1 MAQHDYLEGAVMK
14 RLTTILS
21 WVILSVLL
29 PTAVVHGHAA
39 AGDPPAQHPLIEIL
53 GDELE
58 YSMNHLVSD
67 DGKKPY
73 YMAYT
78 VTDTRSLT
86 IRARLGA
93 LDASSRSRRRVLDVD
108 LRVGD
113 YSVDNTRKLRGSA
126 ATSRRTTSSVPSI
139 PVEDNPGAVRHAV
152 WRTTDR
158 AFKSATEQYQEVLT
172 NLKTMVEEESQAAD
186 FSREEPEV
194 YFEPEV
200 EFDLDDET
208 WEERVRNVSKLALKH
223 PLVFSSSVTLTATAT
238 NRYMVTSEGTR
249 LQTGQKLLRVY
260 ISANSKADDGMD
272 LKKGFAFDAVAEERL
287 PSEEQMAEEFQKV
300 IEMVLALREA
310 PLVEPYTG
318 PAILVNRASGVFFH
332 EIFGHR
338 IEGDRQKDVDQGQTY
353 AKMVG
358 EQVLPPFISVVDDPT
373 LARFG
378 DVDLRGFYRYD
389 DEGIAGSRVTVV
401 DNGIL
406 ESFLMCRSPVEGFP
420 KSNGHGRRQP
430 GRKTQSRQG
439 NFMVHSSRSVSYE
452 KLCEMLVDECKKQGK
467 PFGLVFDD
475 NSGGFTTTGRRG
487 TQSFKVLPIV
497 VYRVYV
503 DGRPNE
509 LVRGVDIV
517 GTPLTCFSKIL
528 CTADDP
534 KVFNGSC
541 GSASGSI
548 PVALISPSILVEQ
561 IEIEK
566 REHSQE
572 RLPILPSPIAP
583 KEQ

>member
-1 MAQHDYLEGAVMK
+1 MK
-14 RLTTILS
+14 RLMPILGLLFL
-21 WVILSVLL
+21 ISVL
-29 PTAVVHGHAA
+29 PATAVRGAA
-39 AGDPPAQHPLIEIL
+39 PASDQPTQHPLIEIL
-53 GDELE
+53 DDELE
-58 YSMNHLVSD
+58 YSMKHLVSE

-73 YMAYT
+73 YLAYT
-78 VTDTRSLT
+78 VTDTRTLT

-113 YSVDNTRKLRGSA
+113 YSVDNTRKLRGRT
-126 ATSRRTTSSVPSI
+126 ATSRRTTTSAPSI
-139 PVEDNPGAVRHAV
+139 SVEDNPDAVRQAL
-152 WRTTDR
+152 WRATDR

-172 NLKTMVEEESQAAD
+172 NLKTMVEEESRAVD
-186 FSREEPEV
+186 FSREEPCV
-194 YFEPEV
+194 CFEPEV
-200 EFDLDDET
+200 TFDLDDEV
-208 WEERVRNVSKLALKH
+208 WEDRVRNVSELALKH

-260 ISANSKADDGMD
+260 VSASSRADDGMD
-272 LKKGFAFDAVAEERL
+272 LKKGFAFDAAAEERL

-353 AKMVG
+353 AKMIG

-373 LARFG
+373 MARSG

-389 DEGIAGSRVTVV
+389 DEGIAASRVTVV
-401 DNGIL
+401 DNGVL
-406 ESFLMCRSPVEGFP
+406 KAFLMCRSPIEGFP
-420 KSNGHGRRQP
+420 ESNGHGRRQP
-430 GRKTQSRQG
+430 GRQAQSRQG
-439 NFMVHSSRSVSYE
+439 NFIVHSSQSVSYE
-452 KLCEMLVDECKKQGK
+452 RLREMLVDECKKQGK
-467 PFGLVFDD
+467 LFGLVFDD
-475 NSGGFTTTGRRG
+475 NSGGFTSTGRRG
-487 TQSFKVLPIV
+487 PQSFKVLPIV

-503 DGRPNE
+503 DGRPDE

-534 KVFNGSC
+534 KVFNGNC
-541 GSASGSI
+541 GSVSGSI
-548 PVALISPSILVEQ
+548 PVSLISPSILVEQ

-572 RLPILPSPIAP
+572 RLPILPSPVAAM
-583 KEQ
+583 EQ